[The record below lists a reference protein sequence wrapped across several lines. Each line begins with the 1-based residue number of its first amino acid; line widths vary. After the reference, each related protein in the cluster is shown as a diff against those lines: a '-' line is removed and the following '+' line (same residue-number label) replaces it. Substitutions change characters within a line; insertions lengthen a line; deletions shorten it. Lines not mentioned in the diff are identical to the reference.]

1 MEIKSGMLAISKAG
15 HDKGELYVISSIEGK
30 FAFLING
37 KKYTKLHSKKKN
49 LIHIQPINIDYK
61 DVIKNAG
68 KKHKRESFNN
78 EDIAFAIKLY
88 KRKMVAD
95 TGKETNV

>member
-15 HDKGELYVISSIEGK
+15 HDKGELYVVNSIEGK
-30 FAFLING
+30 FVFLING

-49 LIHIQPINIDYK
+49 FLHIQPIHIDYI
-61 DVIKNAG
+61 DIIKNIG
-68 KKHKRESFNN
+68 KQHKRENFNN
-78 EDIAFAIKLY
+78 EDVAFAIKLY
-88 KRKMVAD
+88 KREMVAD

>member
-1 MEIKSGMLAISKAG
+1 MELKTGMLAISKAG
-15 HDKGELYVISSIEGK
+15 HDKGELYVINSIEGK
-30 FAFLING
+30 FVFLING

-88 KRKMVAD
+88 KREMVAD

>member
-15 HDKGELYVISSIEGK
+15 HDKGELYVVNSIEGK
-30 FAFLING
+30 FVFLING

-49 LIHIQPINIDYK
+49 LLHIQPIHIDYK
-61 DVIKNAG
+61 DIIKNIG
-68 KKHKRESFNN
+68 KQHKRESFNN

-88 KRKMVAD
+88 KREMVAD

>member
-1 MEIKSGMLAISKAG
+1 MELKTGMLAISKAG
-15 HDKGELYVISSIEGK
+15 HDKGELYVINSIEGK
-30 FAFLING
+30 FVFLING

-61 DVIKNAG
+61 HVIKHAG

>member
-1 MEIKSGMLAISKAG
+1 MELKTGMLAISKAG
-15 HDKGELYVISSIEGK
+15 HDKGELYVVNSIEGK
-30 FAFLING
+30 FVFLING

-49 LIHIQPINIDYK
+49 LTHIQPRNIDYK

-68 KKHKRESFNN
+68 KQHKRESFNN

-88 KRKMVAD
+88 KREMVAD

>member
-1 MEIKSGMLAISKAG
+1 MELKTGMLAISKAG
-15 HDKGELYVISSIEGK
+15 HDKGELYVVNSIEGK
-30 FAFLING
+30 FVFLING
-37 KKYTKLHSKKKN
+37 KKYTKLYSKKKN

-68 KKHKRESFNN
+68 KQHKRESFNN

-88 KRKMVAD
+88 KREMVAD

>member
-1 MEIKSGMLAISKAG
+1 MELKTGMLAISKAG
-15 HDKGELYVISSIEGK
+15 HDKGELYVVNSIEGK
-30 FAFLING
+30 FVFLING

-88 KRKMVAD
+88 KREMVAD

>member
-15 HDKGELYVISSIEGK
+15 HDKGELYVINSVEGK
-30 FAFLING
+30 FVFLING
-37 KKYTKLHSKKKN
+37 KKYTKFHSKKKN
-49 LIHIQPINIDYK
+49 LLHIQPINIDYK

-68 KKHKRESFNN
+68 KQHKRESFNS

-88 KRKMVAD
+88 KREMVAD

>member
-15 HDKGELYVISSIEGK
+15 HDKSELYVISSVEGK

-49 LIHIQPINIDYK
+49 FLHIQPIHIDYI
-61 DVIKNAG
+61 DIIKNIR
-68 KKHKRESFNN
+68 KQYKRENFNN
-78 EDIAFAIKLY
+78 EDVAFAIKLY
-88 KRKMVAD
+88 KREMVAD

>member
-1 MEIKSGMLAISKAG
+1 MELKSGMLAISKAG
-15 HDKGELYVISSIEGK
+15 HDKGELYVVNSIEEK

-49 LIHIQPINIDYK
+49 LLHIQPINIDYK

-68 KKHKRESFNN
+68 KQHKRESSNN

-88 KRKMVAD
+88 KREMVAD